1 MFLKWNDRRDA
12 IEKENREK
20 NALCHEEFFLFVKII
35 MKLQATRTG
44 IKTIKLVDRKNTEV
58 HSA

>member
-1 MFLKWNDRRDA
+1 
-12 IEKENREK
+12 
-20 NALCHEEFFLFVKII
+20 